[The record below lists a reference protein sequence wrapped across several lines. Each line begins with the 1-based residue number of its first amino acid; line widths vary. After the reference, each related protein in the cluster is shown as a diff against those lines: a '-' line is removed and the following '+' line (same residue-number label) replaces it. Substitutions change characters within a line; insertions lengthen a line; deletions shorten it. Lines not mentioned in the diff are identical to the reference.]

1 MFCPS
6 CGEELVENA
15 KFCKS
20 CGKEI
25 RQTETNTD
33 TVHTGEYHVP
43 TVEKSYK
50 FAVILGYA
58 LAVLIPILGIVI
70 AIYLY
75 TRKDSE
81 NANRHAKFILIVAA
95 IIWFISFMLIR

>member
-25 RQTETNTD
+25 KLNE
-33 TVHTGEYHVP
+33 TGEDTAQNREYRVP

-58 LAVLIPILGIVI
+58 LAILIPILGIVV

-95 IIWFISFMLIR
+95 IIWFISFVLIR